1 MLRIFLK
8 LIFWAILIFIGISSY
23 FVYYYTR
30 DLPDYSYLAN
40 YHPPASTRL
49 YSIDGKLLEEYAL
62 EHRIFVSIKAIPQ
75 LLINA
80 FISAEDHNFFEHKG
94 IDIFGIT
101 RASIN
106 NIFNLLYHKKVEGG
120 STITQQVVKNFLLNP
135 SQTLERKIKEVLL
148 SYIITKAFTKEQ
160 ILELY
165 LNQIFLG
172 KGAYGVAAAAQIYFN
187 KSIDDITL
195 AEAAFLAGLPKAPS
209 NYNPEKYYEKS
220 KARRDYVIMRML
232 ENGYISNEEA
242 ESAINIPIV
251 LRKRDKEETI
261 KADYY
266 AEQVRSEI
274 IKQFDKDFFYTGG
287 LTVITSLH
295 TEYQK
300 SAEKAFRDGIRNF
313 DIQKGYRGPITNISI
328 QDWHQ
333 NLQNIPNPTGLLDFH
348 LAVILNITNQKII
361 VGLKT
366 GEEGLINLKATN
378 WIGHKIK
385 LKKGDVIIVEK
396 LKKELIL
403 QQIPEVNGAILVMNP
418 HTGQVFAMVGGYD
431 YDNSKFNRAT
441 QAQRQPGSLIKPFI
455 YLAALEKGIP
465 PNAIFNDGPIT
476 LSQGPGMPL
485 WRPKNYKGDFLGD
498 ITMRSGLEK
507 SRNLVTIRVALR
519 VGIEGVVE
527 IINRFGIH
535 DAPNRVFSIVLGALE
550 TTLLKMVSAYS
561 VLVNGGYAIKPN
573 FIELIQDRNGNII
586 YKRDNSVCT
595 NCLVKN
601 LQQNNIP
608 EIIPQQQKQIV
619 NEAKAY
625 QMVSMLLGVVQRGTA
640 AKAKGLG
647 HVGGKTGSTN
657 DSMDTWFVGFSH
669 NLIVGT
675 YVGYDMPKTLGK
687 SATGNSVA
695 LPIFIHFMKLAVN
708 PEETLPFKIPNTIK
722 IVNVDPKT
730 GVSSNNPGFI
740 EEAFEAEA
748 NQVNDLKQ
756 DSDGIEKFIPNSYK
770 LDEVY

>member
-1 MLRIFLK
+1 M
-8 LIFWAILIFIGISSY
+8 
-23 FVYYYTR
+23 
-30 DLPDYSYLAN
+30 
-40 YHPPASTRL
+40 
-49 YSIDGKLLEEYAL
+49 
-62 EHRIFVSIKAIPQ
+62 
-75 LLINA
+75 
-80 FISAEDHNFFEHKG
+80 
-94 IDIFGIT
+94 
-101 RASIN
+101 
-106 NIFNLLYHKKVEGG
+106 
-120 STITQQVVKNFLLNP
+120 
-135 SQTLERKIKEVLL
+135 
-148 SYIITKAFTKEQ
+148 
-160 ILELY
+160 
-165 LNQIFLG
+165 
-172 KGAYGVAAAAQIYFN
+172 
-187 KSIDDITL
+187 
-195 AEAAFLAGLPKAPS
+195 
-209 NYNPEKYYEKS
+209 
-220 KARRDYVIMRML
+220 
-232 ENGYISNEEA
+232 
-242 ESAINIPIV
+242 
-251 LRKRDKEETI
+251 
-261 KADYY
+261 
-266 AEQVRSEI
+266 
-274 IKQFDKDFFYTGG
+274 
-287 LTVITSLH
+287 
-295 TEYQK
+295 
-300 SAEKAFRDGIRNF
+300 
-313 DIQKGYRGPITNISI
+313 
-328 QDWHQ
+328 
-333 NLQNIPNPTGLLDFH
+333 
-348 LAVILNITNQKII
+348 
-361 VGLKT
+361 
-366 GEEGLINLKATN
+366 
-378 WIGHKIK
+378 
-385 LKKGDVIIVEK
+385 
-396 LKKELIL
+396 